1 MNRQFDNLRNMKST
15 IQVLMSSVLVLVM
28 GAHVATAQKIDD
40 ERMRRDISVAENVLG
55 TLIKQQFS
63 NQRTFFQLEIKGNY
77 QQGYGVT
84 FSLPADFTTPIAFTL
99 GSGTQNGVVVYSDDF
114 NEPATI
120 DIRGGDEEE
129 DDDRAVVNG
138 RNTYKLKERTKGRT
152 RIDMDS
158 IRDSYNQK
166 VIEAAKEFILDYSDM
181 ISQLGPQERIVVT
194 NQGNQPRAWVG
205 QYFNAPNRT
214 HLSIEAVKADIGQ
227 YKAGKLNRTQ
237 AIAKIKV
244 VNTESTNAVEPDLEL
259 LSSIISRLYRV
270 DLSKTY
276 FTEENIYYE
285 RLKDYGVIYYMQVYS
300 SSERDYKRYDMPTLN
315 LQDVDQA
322 TRNKK
327 VGELY
332 PAFEREL
339 KENVLEYGKTV
350 KSLKDDEVL
359 IFQVRMT
366 RCASCGIPSSLEISV
381 KGSVLK
387 DLNAGKLDK
396 NGALAKLVVKKGEIQ

>member
-1 MNRQFDNLRNMKST
+1 M

-63 NQRTFFQLEIKGNY
+63 NQRTFFALEIKGNY
-77 QQGYGVT
+77 QPGYGVT
-84 FSLPADFTTPIAFTL
+84 FSLPADYTTPIAFTI
-99 GSGTQNGVVVYSDDF
+99 GSGMQNGVVVYSDEF
-114 NEPATI
+114 EEPATI
-120 DIRGGDEEE
+120 DIRGSE
-129 DDDRAVVNG
+129 DGSDDRAVVNG
-138 RNTYKLKERTKGRT
+138 RNTYKLKEKTKGRT
-152 RIDMDS
+152 RVDMDS
-158 IRDSYNQK
+158 IRDSYNLK

-181 ISQLGPQERIVVT
+181 ISQLGAQERIVVT

-214 HLSIEAVKADIGQ
+214 HLSIEALKSDIAQ
-227 YKAGKLNRTQ
+227 YKAGKLTRAQ
-237 AIAKIKV
+237 ADAKIKV

-259 LSSIISRLYRV
+259 LSSIFSRLYRV

-300 SSERDYKRYDMPTLN
+300 SSERDYKRFDMPTLN

-359 IFQVRMT
+359 IFQVRLT

-387 DLNAGKLDK
+387 DVNAGKLDK
-396 NGALAKLVVKKGEIQ
+396 NAAQAKLIVKKGENQ

>member
-1 MNRQFDNLRNMKST
+1 MNRQLDNSRNMKSI
-15 IQVLMSSVLVLVM
+15 IQVWMSSVLVLVI

-84 FSLPADFTTPIAFTL
+84 FSLPADYTTPIAFTL
-99 GSGTQNGVVVYSDDF
+99 GSGNGVVVYSDEF
-114 NEPATI
+114 EEPATI
-120 DIRGGDEEE
+120 DIRGSE
-129 DDDRAVVNG
+129 DGSDDRAVVNG
-138 RNTYKLKERTKGRT
+138 RNTYKLKEKTKGRT
-152 RIDMDS
+152 RGVDMDS
-158 IRDSYNQK
+158 IRDAYNLK

-214 HLSIEAVKADIGQ
+214 HLSIEALKSDIAQ
-227 YKAGKLNRTQ
+227 YKAGKLTRAQ
-237 AIAKIKV
+237 ADAKIKV

-259 LSSIISRLYRV
+259 LSSIFSRLYRV

-300 SSERDYKRYDMPTLN
+300 SSERDYKRFDMPTLN

-359 IFQVRMT
+359 IFQVRLT

-387 DLNAGKLDK
+387 DVNAGKMDK
-396 NGALAKLVVKKGEIQ
+396 NAALAKLIVKKGENQ

>member
-1 MNRQFDNLRNMKST
+1 MKSI
-15 IQVLMSSVLVLVM
+15 IQVWMSSVLVLVI

-84 FSLPADFTTPIAFTL
+84 FSLPADYTTPIAFTL
-99 GSGTQNGVVVYSDDF
+99 GSGNGVVVYSDEF
-114 NEPATI
+114 EEPATI
-120 DIRGGDEEE
+120 DIRGSE
-129 DDDRAVVNG
+129 DGSDDRAVVNG
-138 RNTYKLKERTKGRT
+138 RNTYKLKEKTKGRT
-152 RIDMDS
+152 RGVDMDS
-158 IRDSYNQK
+158 IRDAYNLK

-214 HLSIEAVKADIGQ
+214 HLSIEALKSDIAQ
-227 YKAGKLNRTQ
+227 YKAGKLTRVQ
-237 AIAKIKV
+237 ADAKIKV

-259 LSSIISRLYRV
+259 LSSIFSRLYRV

-300 SSERDYKRYDMPTLN
+300 SSERDYKRFDMPTLN

-359 IFQVRMT
+359 IFQVRLT

-387 DLNAGKLDK
+387 DVNAGKLDK
-396 NGALAKLVVKKGEIQ
+396 NAALAKLIVKKGENQ

>member
-1 MNRQFDNLRNMKST
+1 MNRQLDNSRNMKSI
-15 IQVLMSSVLVLVM
+15 IQVWMSSVLVLVI

-84 FSLPADFTTPIAFTL
+84 FSLPADYTTPIAFTL
-99 GSGTQNGVVVYSDDF
+99 GSGNGVVVYSDEF
-114 NEPATI
+114 EEPATI
-120 DIRGGDEEE
+120 DIRGSE
-129 DDDRAVVNG
+129 DGSDDRAVVNG
-138 RNTYKLKERTKGRT
+138 RNTYKLKEKTKGRT
-152 RIDMDS
+152 RGVDMDS
-158 IRDSYNQK
+158 IRDAYNLK

-214 HLSIEAVKADIGQ
+214 HLSIEALKSDIAQ
-227 YKAGKLNRTQ
+227 YKAGKLTRVQ
-237 AIAKIKV
+237 ADAKIKV

-259 LSSIISRLYRV
+259 LSSIFSRLYRV

-300 SSERDYKRYDMPTLN
+300 SSERDYKRFDMPTLN

-359 IFQVRMT
+359 IFQVRLT

-387 DLNAGKLDK
+387 DVNAGKLDK
-396 NGALAKLVVKKGEIQ
+396 NAALAKLIVKKGENQ

>member
-1 MNRQFDNLRNMKST
+1 MNRQLDNSRDMKSI
-15 IQVLMSSVLVLVM
+15 IQVWMSSVLVLVI

-84 FSLPADFTTPIAFTL
+84 FSLPADYTTPIAFTL
-99 GSGTQNGVVVYSDDF
+99 GSGNGVVVYSDEF
-114 NEPATI
+114 EEPATI
-120 DIRGGDEEE
+120 DIRGSE
-129 DDDRAVVNG
+129 DGSDDRAVVNG
-138 RNTYKLKERTKGRT
+138 RNTYKLKEKTKGRT
-152 RIDMDS
+152 RGVDMDS
-158 IRDSYNQK
+158 IRDAYNLK

-214 HLSIEAVKADIGQ
+214 HLSIEALKSDIAQ
-227 YKAGKLNRTQ
+227 YKAGKLTRAQ
-237 AIAKIKV
+237 ADAKIKV

-259 LSSIISRLYRV
+259 LSSIFSRLYRV

-300 SSERDYKRYDMPTLN
+300 SSERDYKRFDMPTLN

-359 IFQVRMT
+359 IFQVRLT

-387 DLNAGKLDK
+387 DVNAGKLDK
-396 NGALAKLVVKKGEIQ
+396 NAALAKLIVKKGENQ

>member
-1 MNRQFDNLRNMKST
+1 M

-63 NQRTFFQLEIKGNY
+63 NQRTFFALEIKGNY
-77 QQGYGVT
+77 QPGYGVT
-84 FSLPADFTTPIAFTL
+84 FSLPADYTTPIACTI
-99 GSGTQNGVVVYSDDF
+99 GSGMQNGVVVYSDEF
-114 NEPATI
+114 EEPATI
-120 DIRGGDEEE
+120 DIRGSE
-129 DDDRAVVNG
+129 DGSDDRAVVNG
-138 RNTYKLKERTKGRT
+138 RNTYKLKEKTKGRT
-152 RIDMDS
+152 RVDMDS
-158 IRDSYNQK
+158 IRDSYNLK

-214 HLSIEAVKADIGQ
+214 HLSIEALKSDIAQ
-227 YKAGKLNRTQ
+227 YKAGKLTRAQ
-237 AIAKIKV
+237 ADAKIKV

-259 LSSIISRLYRV
+259 LSSIFSRLYRV

-300 SSERDYKRYDMPTLN
+300 SSERDYKRFDMPTLN

-359 IFQVRMT
+359 IFQVRLT

-387 DLNAGKLDK
+387 DVNAGKLDK
-396 NGALAKLVVKKGEIQ
+396 NAALAKLIVKKGENQ

>member
-1 MNRQFDNLRNMKST
+1 M

-63 NQRTFFQLEIKGNY
+63 NQRTFFALEIKGNY
-77 QQGYGVT
+77 QPGYGVT
-84 FSLPADFTTPIAFTL
+84 FSLPADYTTPIAFTI
-99 GSGTQNGVVVYSDDF
+99 GSGMQNGVVVYSDEF
-114 NEPATI
+114 EEPATI
-120 DIRGGDEEE
+120 DIRGSE
-129 DDDRAVVNG
+129 DGSDDRAVVNG
-138 RNTYKLKERTKGRT
+138 RSTYKLKEKTKGRT
-152 RIDMDS
+152 RVDMDS
-158 IRDSYNQK
+158 IRDSYNLK

-214 HLSIEAVKADIGQ
+214 HLSIEALKSDIAQ
-227 YKAGKLNRTQ
+227 YKAGKLTRAQ
-237 AIAKIKV
+237 ADAKIKV

-259 LSSIISRLYRV
+259 LSSIFSRLYRV

-300 SSERDYKRYDMPTLN
+300 SSERDYKRFDMPTLN

-359 IFQVRMT
+359 IFQVRLT

-387 DLNAGKLDK
+387 DVNAGKLDK
-396 NGALAKLVVKKGEIQ
+396 NAALAKLIVKKGENQ

>member
-1 MNRQFDNLRNMKST
+1 MKSI
-15 IQVLMSSVLVLVM
+15 IQVLMSSVLMMVLGV
-28 GAHVATAQKIDD
+28 HIATAQKIDD

-63 NQRTFFQLEIKGNY
+63 NQRTFFPLEIKGNY
-77 QQGYGVT
+77 QEGYGVT
-84 FSLPADFTTPIAFTL
+84 FSLPADYTTPIAFTL
-99 GSGTQNGVVVYSDDF
+99 GSGMQNGVVVYSDDF
-114 NEPATI
+114 EEPATI
-120 DIRGGDEEE
+120 DIRGGEDEG
-129 DDDRAVVNG
+129 DDRAVVNG
-138 RNTYKLKERTKGRT
+138 RNTYKLKEKTKGRA
-152 RIDMDS
+152 RVDMDS
-158 IRDSYNQK
+158 IRDSYNLK

-181 ISQLGPQERIVVT
+181 ISQLGAQERIVIT

-214 HLSIEAVKADIGQ
+214 HLSIEALKSDIAQ

-237 AIAKIKV
+237 ADAKIKV
-244 VNTESTNAVEPDLEL
+244 VNTESVNVIEPDLEL
-259 LSSIISRLYRV
+259 LSSIFSRLYRV
-270 DLSKTY
+270 DLSKNY

-300 SSERDYKRYDMPTLN
+300 STERDYKRFDMPTLN
-315 LQDVDQA
+315 LQDVDQQ

-327 VGELY
+327 VGEMY
-332 PAFEREL
+332 PAFEREI

-359 IFQVRMT
+359 IFQVRLT

-387 DLNAGKLDK
+387 DFNAGKFDK
-396 NGALAKLVVKKGEIQ
+396 NAALSKLIVKKGENQ

>member
-1 MNRQFDNLRNMKST
+1 M

-63 NQRTFFQLEIKGNY
+63 NQRTFFALEIKGNY
-77 QQGYGVT
+77 QPGYGVT
-84 FSLPADFTTPIAFTL
+84 FSLPADYTTPIAFTI
-99 GSGTQNGVVVYSDDF
+99 GSGMQNGVVVYSDEF
-114 NEPATI
+114 EEPATI
-120 DIRGGDEEE
+120 DIRGSE
-129 DDDRAVVNG
+129 DGSDDRAVVNG
-138 RNTYKLKERTKGRT
+138 RNTYKLKEKTKGRT
-152 RIDMDS
+152 RVDMDS
-158 IRDSYNQK
+158 IRDSYNLK

-214 HLSIEAVKADIGQ
+214 HLSIEALKSDIAQ
-227 YKAGKLNRTQ
+227 YKAGKLTRAQ
-237 AIAKIKV
+237 ADAKIKV

-259 LSSIISRLYRV
+259 LSSIFSRLYRV

-300 SSERDYKRYDMPTLN
+300 SSERDYKRFDMPTLN

-339 KENVLEYGKTV
+339 KENVL
-350 KSLKDDEVL
+350 
-359 IFQVRMT
+359 
-366 RCASCGIPSSLEISV
+366 
-381 KGSVLK
+381 
-387 DLNAGKLDK
+387 
-396 NGALAKLVVKKGEIQ
+396 

>member
-1 MNRQFDNLRNMKST
+1 MNRQFDNLTNMKSI

-63 NQRTFFQLEIKGNY
+63 NQRTFFALEIKGNY
-77 QQGYGVT
+77 QPGYGVT
-84 FSLPADFTTPIAFTL
+84 FSLPADYTTPIAFTI
-99 GSGTQNGVVVYSDDF
+99 GSGMQNGVVVYSDEF
-114 NEPATI
+114 EEPATI
-120 DIRGGDEEE
+120 DIRGSE
-129 DDDRAVVNG
+129 DGSDDRAVVNG
-138 RNTYKLKERTKGRT
+138 RNTYKLKEKTKGRT
-152 RIDMDS
+152 RVDMDS
-158 IRDSYNQK
+158 IRDSYNAK

-214 HLSIEAVKADIGQ
+214 HLSIEALKSDIAQ
-227 YKAGKLNRTQ
+227 YKAGKLTRAQ
-237 AIAKIKV
+237 ADAKIKV
-244 VNTESTNAVEPDLEL
+244 VNTESTNAIEPDLEL
-259 LSSIISRLYRV
+259 LSSIFSRLYRV

-359 IFQVRMT
+359 IFQVRLT

-387 DLNAGKLDK
+387 DVNAGKLDK
-396 NGALAKLVVKKGEIQ
+396 NAALAKLIVKKGENQ

>member
-1 MNRQFDNLRNMKST
+1 MNRQLDNSRNMKSI
-15 IQVLMSSVLVLVM
+15 IQVWMSSVLVLVI

-84 FSLPADFTTPIAFTL
+84 FSLPADYTTPIAFTL
-99 GSGTQNGVVVYSDDF
+99 GSGNGVVVYSDEF
-114 NEPATI
+114 EEPATI
-120 DIRGGDEEE
+120 DIRGSE
-129 DDDRAVVNG
+129 DGSDDRAVVNG
-138 RNTYKLKERTKGRT
+138 RNTYKLKEKTKGRT
-152 RIDMDS
+152 RGVDMDS
-158 IRDSYNQK
+158 IRDAYNLK

-214 HLSIEAVKADIGQ
+214 HLSIEALKSDIAQ
-227 YKAGKLNRTQ
+227 YKAGKLTRAQ
-237 AIAKIKV
+237 ADAKIKV

-259 LSSIISRLYRV
+259 LSSIFSRLYRV

-300 SSERDYKRYDMPTLN
+300 SSERDYKRFDMPTLN

-359 IFQVRMT
+359 IFQVRLT

-387 DLNAGKLDK
+387 DVNAGKLDK
-396 NGALAKLVVKKGEIQ
+396 NAALAKLIVKKGENQ

>member
-1 MNRQFDNLRNMKST
+1 MNRQFDNLRNMKSM

-63 NQRTFFQLEIKGNY
+63 NQRTFFALEIKGNY
-77 QQGYGVT
+77 QPGYGVT
-84 FSLPADFTTPIAFTL
+84 FSLPADYTTPIAFTI
-99 GSGTQNGVVVYSDDF
+99 GSGMQNGVVVYSDEF
-114 NEPATI
+114 EEPATI
-120 DIRGGDEEE
+120 DIRGSE
-129 DDDRAVVNG
+129 DGSDDRAVVNG
-138 RNTYKLKERTKGRT
+138 RNTYKLKEKTKGRT
-152 RIDMDS
+152 RVDMDS
-158 IRDSYNQK
+158 IRDSYNLK

-214 HLSIEAVKADIGQ
+214 HLSIEALKSDIAQ
-227 YKAGKLNRTQ
+227 YKAGKLTRAQ
-237 AIAKIKV
+237 ADAKVKV

-259 LSSIISRLYRV
+259 LSSIFSRLYRV

-300 SSERDYKRYDMPTLN
+300 SSERDYKRFDMPTLN

-359 IFQVRMT
+359 IFQVRLT

-387 DLNAGKLDK
+387 DMNAGKLDK
-396 NGALAKLVVKKGEIQ
+396 NAALAKLVVKKGENQ

>member
-1 MNRQFDNLRNMKST
+1 M

-63 NQRTFFQLEIKGNY
+63 NQRTFFALEIKGNY
-77 QQGYGVT
+77 QPGYGVT
-84 FSLPADFTTPIAFTL
+84 FSLPADYTTPIAFTI
-99 GSGTQNGVVVYSDDF
+99 GSGMQNGVVVYSDEF
-114 NEPATI
+114 EEPATI
-120 DIRGGDEEE
+120 DIRGSE
-129 DDDRAVVNG
+129 DGSDDRAVVNG
-138 RNTYKLKERTKGRT
+138 RNTYKLKEKTKGRT
-152 RIDMDS
+152 RVDMDS
-158 IRDSYNQK
+158 IRDSYNLK

-214 HLSIEAVKADIGQ
+214 HLSIEALKSDIAQ
-227 YKAGKLNRTQ
+227 YKAGKLTRAQ
-237 AIAKIKV
+237 ADAKIKV

-259 LSSIISRLYRV
+259 LSSIFSRLYRV

-300 SSERDYKRYDMPTLN
+300 SSERDYKRFDMPTLN

-359 IFQVRMT
+359 IFQVRLT

-387 DLNAGKLDK
+387 DVNAGKLDK
-396 NGALAKLVVKKGEIQ
+396 NAALAKLIVKKGENQ

>member
-1 MNRQFDNLRNMKST
+1 M
-15 IQVLMSSVLVLVM
+15 IHVLMSSVLVLVM

-63 NQRTFFQLEIKGNY
+63 NQRTFFPLEIKGNY
-77 QQGYGVT
+77 QPGYGVT
-84 FSLPADFTTPIAFTL
+84 FSLPADYTTPIAFTI
-99 GSGTQNGVVVYSDDF
+99 GSGMQNGVVVYSDEF
-114 NEPATI
+114 EEPATI
-120 DIRGGDEEE
+120 DIRGSE
-129 DDDRAVVNG
+129 DGSDDRAVVNG
-138 RNTYKLKERTKGRT
+138 RSTYKLKEKTKGRT

-158 IRDSYNQK
+158 IRDSYNLK

-181 ISQLGPQERIVVT
+181 ISQLGAQERIVVT

-214 HLSIEAVKADIGQ
+214 HLSIEALKSDIAQ
-227 YKAGKLNRTQ
+227 YKAGKLTRAQ
-237 AIAKIKV
+237 ANAKIKV
-244 VNTESTNAVEPDLEL
+244 VNTESTNAIEPDLEL
-259 LSSIISRLYRV
+259 LSSIFSRLYRV

-300 SSERDYKRYDMPTLN
+300 SSERDYKRFDMPTLN

-359 IFQVRMT
+359 IFQVRLT
-366 RCASCGIPSSLEISV
+366 RCASCGIPSSVEISV

-387 DLNAGKLDK
+387 DLNTGKLDK
-396 NGALAKLVVKKGEIQ
+396 NAALAKIVVKKGENQ

>member
-1 MNRQFDNLRNMKST
+1 M
-15 IQVLMSSVLVLVM
+15 IQVLMGSVLVLVM
-28 GAHVATAQKIDD
+28 DAHAATAQKIDD

-63 NQRTFFQLEIKGNY
+63 NQRTFFPLEIKGNY
-77 QQGYGVT
+77 QPGYGVT
-84 FSLPADFTTPIAFTL
+84 FSLPADYTTPIAFSI
-99 GSGTQNGVVVYSDDF
+99 GSGMQNGVVVYSDEF
-114 NEPATI
+114 EEPATI
-120 DIRGGDEEE
+120 DIRGGE
-129 DDDRAVVNG
+129 DDRDDHAVVNG
-138 RNTYKLKERTKGRT
+138 RNTFKLKEKTKGRT

-158 IRDSYNQK
+158 IRDSYNLK

-181 ISQLGPQERIVVT
+181 ISQLGAQERIVVT

-214 HLSIEAVKADIGQ
+214 HLSIEALKSDIAQ
-227 YKAGKLNRTQ
+227 YKAGKLTRAQ
-237 AIAKIKV
+237 VDAKIKV
-244 VNTESTNAVEPDLEL
+244 VNTESTNAIEPDLEL
-259 LSSIISRLYRV
+259 LSSIFSRLYRV

-300 SSERDYKRYDMPTLN
+300 SSERDYKRFDMPTLN

-359 IFQVRMT
+359 IFQVRLT
-366 RCASCGIPSSLEISV
+366 RCASCGIPSSLEITV

-396 NGALAKLVVKKGEIQ
+396 NAALAKLVVKKGENQ

>member
-1 MNRQFDNLRNMKST
+1 MKSM

-63 NQRTFFQLEIKGNY
+63 NQRTFFPLEIKGNY
-77 QQGYGVT
+77 QPGYGVT
-84 FSLPADFTTPIAFTL
+84 FSLPADYTTPIAFTI
-99 GSGTQNGVVVYSDDF
+99 GSGMQNGVVVYSDEF
-114 NEPATI
+114 EEPATI
-120 DIRGGDEEE
+120 DIRGSE
-129 DDDRAVVNG
+129 DGSDDHAVVNG
-138 RNTYKLKERTKGRT
+138 RSTYKLKEKAKGRT

-158 IRDSYNQK
+158 IRDSYNLK

-181 ISQLGPQERIVVT
+181 ISQLGAQERIVVT

-214 HLSIEAVKADIGQ
+214 HLSIEALKSDIAQ
-227 YKAGKLNRTQ
+227 YKAGKLTRAQ
-237 AIAKIKV
+237 ANAKIKV
-244 VNTESTNAVEPDLEL
+244 VNTESTNAIEPDLEL
-259 LSSIISRLYRV
+259 LSSIFSRLYRV

-300 SSERDYKRYDMPTLN
+300 SSERDYKRFDMPTLN
-315 LQDVDQA
+315 LQDIDQA

-359 IFQVRMT
+359 IFQVRLT
-366 RCASCGIPSSLEISV
+366 RCASCGIPSSVEISV

-387 DLNAGKLDK
+387 DLNTGKLDK
-396 NGALAKLVVKKGEIQ
+396 NAALAKIVVKKGENQ

>member
-1 MNRQFDNLRNMKST
+1 MKSI
-15 IQVLMSSVLVLVM
+15 IQVLMSSVLVLVV

-63 NQRTFFQLEIKGNY
+63 NQRTFFALEIKGNY
-77 QQGYGVT
+77 QPGYGVT
-84 FSLPADFTTPIAFTL
+84 FSLPADYTTPIAFTI
-99 GSGTQNGVVVYSDDF
+99 GSGMQNGVVVYSDEF
-114 NEPATI
+114 EEPATI
-120 DIRGGDEEE
+120 DIRGSE
-129 DDDRAVVNG
+129 DGSDDRAVVNG
-138 RNTYKLKERTKGRT
+138 RSTYKLKEKTKGRA
-152 RIDMDS
+152 RVDMDS
-158 IRDSYNQK
+158 LRDSYNLK

-214 HLSIEAVKADIGQ
+214 HLSIEALKSDIAQ
-227 YKAGKLNRTQ
+227 YKAGKLTRTQ
-237 AIAKIKV
+237 AEAKIKV
-244 VNTESTNAVEPDLEL
+244 VNTESTNVIEPDLEL
-259 LSSIISRLYRV
+259 LSSIFSRLYRV

-300 SSERDYKRYDMPTLN
+300 SSERDYKRFDMPTLN

-359 IFQVRMT
+359 IFQVRVT

-396 NGALAKLVVKKGEIQ
+396 NAALAKLIVKKGENQ

>member
-1 MNRQFDNLRNMKST
+1 M

-28 GAHVATAQKIDD
+28 GAHAATAQKIDD

-63 NQRTFFQLEIKGNY
+63 NQRTFFPLEIKGNY
-77 QQGYGVT
+77 QPGYGVT
-84 FSLPADFTTPIAFTL
+84 FSLPADYTTPIAFSI
-99 GSGTQNGVVVYSDDF
+99 GSGMQNGVVVYSDEF
-114 NEPATI
+114 EEPATI
-120 DIRGGDEEE
+120 DIRGGE
-129 DDDRAVVNG
+129 DDRDDHAVVNG
-138 RNTYKLKERTKGRT
+138 RNTFKLKEKTKGRT

-158 IRDSYNQK
+158 IRDSYNLK

-181 ISQLGPQERIVVT
+181 ISQLGAQERIVVT

-214 HLSIEAVKADIGQ
+214 HLSIEALKSDIAQ
-227 YKAGKLNRTQ
+227 YKAGKLTRAQ
-237 AIAKIKV
+237 VDAKIKV
-244 VNTESTNAVEPDLEL
+244 VNTESTNAIEPDLEL
-259 LSSIISRLYRV
+259 LSSIFSRLYRV

-300 SSERDYKRYDMPTLN
+300 SSERDYKRFDMPTLN

-359 IFQVRMT
+359 IFQVRLT
-366 RCASCGIPSSLEISV
+366 RCASCGIPSSLEITV

-396 NGALAKLVVKKGEIQ
+396 NAALAKLVVKKGENQ

>member
-1 MNRQFDNLRNMKST
+1 MNRQFDNLRSMKSI
-15 IQVLMSSVLVLVM
+15 IQVLMSSVLVMVL

-63 NQRTFFQLEIKGNY
+63 NQRTFFPLEIKGNY

-84 FSLPADFTTPIAFTL
+84 FSLPADYTTPIAFTL
-99 GSGTQNGVVVYSDDF
+99 GSGMQNGVVVYSDDF
-114 NEPATI
+114 EEPATI
-120 DIRGGDEEE
+120 DIHGGEDEG
-129 DDDRAVVNG
+129 DDRAVVNG
-138 RNTYKLKERTKGRT
+138 RSTFKLKEKTKGRA
-152 RIDMDS
+152 RVDMDS
-158 IRDSYNQK
+158 IRDSYNLK
-166 VIEAAKEFILDYSDM
+166 VIEAAKEFLLDYSDM
-181 ISQLGPQERIVVT
+181 ISQLAPQERIVVT

-214 HLSIEAVKADIGQ
+214 HLSIEALKSDIAQ
-227 YKAGKLNRTQ
+227 YKAGKLNRAQ
-237 AIAKIKV
+237 AVAKIKV
-244 VNTESTNAVEPDLEL
+244 VNTESVNVVEPDLEL
-259 LSSIISRLYRV
+259 LSSIFSRLYRV

-300 SSERDYKRYDMPTLN
+300 SNERDYKRFDMPTLN
-315 LQDVDQA
+315 LQDVDQP

-327 VGELY
+327 VGEMY

-359 IFQVRMT
+359 IFQVRVT
-366 RCASCGIPSSLEISV
+366 RCVSCGIPSTLEISV

-387 DLNAGKLDK
+387 DFNAGKFDK
-396 NGALAKLVVKKGEIQ
+396 NAALAKLTVKKGENQ

>member
-1 MNRQFDNLRNMKST
+1 MNRQSDNSRNMKSI
-15 IQVLMSSVLVLVM
+15 IQVWMSSVLVLVM

-77 QQGYGVT
+77 QPGYGVT
-84 FSLPADFTTPIAFTL
+84 FSLPADYTTPIAFTL
-99 GSGTQNGVVVYSDDF
+99 GSGNGVVVYSDEF
-114 NEPATI
+114 EEPATI
-120 DIRGGDEEE
+120 DIRGSE
-129 DDDRAVVNG
+129 DGSDDRAVVNG
-138 RNTYKLKERTKGRT
+138 RNTYKLKEKTKGRA
-152 RIDMDS
+152 RGVDMDS
-158 IRDSYNQK
+158 IRDAYNLK

-214 HLSIEAVKADIGQ
+214 HLSIEALKSDIAQ
-227 YKAGKLNRTQ
+227 YKAGKLTRAQ
-237 AIAKIKV
+237 ADAKIKV

-259 LSSIISRLYRV
+259 LSSIFSRLYRV

-300 SSERDYKRYDMPTLN
+300 SSERDYKRFDMPTLN

-359 IFQVRMT
+359 IFQVRLT

-396 NGALAKLVVKKGEIQ
+396 NAALAKLIVKKGENQ

>member
-1 MNRQFDNLRNMKST
+1 M

-63 NQRTFFQLEIKGNY
+63 NQRTFFALEIKGNY
-77 QQGYGVT
+77 QPGYGVT
-84 FSLPADFTTPIAFTL
+84 FSLPADYTTPIAFTI
-99 GSGTQNGVVVYSDDF
+99 GSGMQNGVVVYSDEF
-114 NEPATI
+114 EEPATI
-120 DIRGGDEEE
+120 DIRGSE
-129 DDDRAVVNG
+129 DGSDDRAVVNG
-138 RNTYKLKERTKGRT
+138 RNTYKLKEKTKGRT
-152 RIDMDS
+152 RVDMDS
-158 IRDSYNQK
+158 IRDSYNLK

-181 ISQLGPQERIVVT
+181 ISQLGAQERIVVT

-214 HLSIEAVKADIGQ
+214 HLSIEALKSDIAQ
-227 YKAGKLNRTQ
+227 YKAGKLTRAQ
-237 AIAKIKV
+237 ADAKIKV

-259 LSSIISRLYRV
+259 LSSIFSRLYRV

-300 SSERDYKRYDMPTLN
+300 SSERDYKRFDMPTLN

-359 IFQVRMT
+359 IFQVRLT

-387 DLNAGKLDK
+387 DVNAGKLDK
-396 NGALAKLVVKKGEIQ
+396 NAALAKLIVKKGENQ